1 MTLRRLSG
9 TVPFTGQY
17 TAPGSMAHRISI
29 YQKSAR
35 NADGSFPDDDLFIET
50 WAAFRVL
57 QGRELDLAQEVVQ
70 SVEVLFTV
78 PYVEG
83 LNQPMTVKTY
93 DGNTYQILYIADPDG
108 RRVEQRLYCRL
119 VNQTEW

>member
-9 TVPFTGQY
+9 TVSFTGQY
-17 TAPGSMAHRISI
+17 TAPGAMHHRVSI
-29 YQKSAR
+29 YQKSDR
-35 NADGSFPDDDLFIET
+35 NDDGSFPEDTLFLET

-57 QGRELDLAQEVVQ
+57 QGRELDQAQEVVQ

-78 PYVEG
+78 PYIEG

-93 DGNTYQILYIADPDG
+93 DGNVYQILYIADPDG
-108 RRVEQRLYCRL
+108 RRFEQRLYCRL